1 MQLRFRYHP
10 ETVFASIREVK
21 EGGYDRI
28 KEFYYRLAFGDEK
41 VPRDA
46 SLTDV
51 SNGGRA
57 QIAAMAHFV
66 HRAGKRG

>member
-1 MQLRFRYHP
+1 LQLRFRYHP

-21 EGGYDRI
+21 EGGNDRI

-46 SLTDV
+46 SLIDV
-51 SNGGRA
+51 FNGGRA
-57 QIAAMAHFV
+57 QITAMGHFV
-66 HRAGKRG
+66 HGAGKRG